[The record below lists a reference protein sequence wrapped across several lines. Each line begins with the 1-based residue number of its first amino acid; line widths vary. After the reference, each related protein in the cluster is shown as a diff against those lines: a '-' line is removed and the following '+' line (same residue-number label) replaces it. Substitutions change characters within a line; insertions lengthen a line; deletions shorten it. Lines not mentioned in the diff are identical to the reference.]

1 MASVHANNSRAHA
14 TATMKG
20 VGEPLC
26 ARSLAALL
34 AASPS
39 TTTAGAGATVS
50 DSASDNS
57 SFGVHDDVFG
67 SVSPLPTKKALGTV
81 SGKTR
86 GSRSTCESSTDTGD
100 APVLY
105 ESSTD
110 ESEYESDHI
119 NPSIQEETSTES
131 GNETS
136 SFRVA
141 NSPDASSDSEV
152 EEGRQQQ
159 ATSALPFI
167 YPLTILLQYRA
178 AVMLQHK
185 KAPPS
190 ARYGTLCVDEL
201 PATASQKQAQ
211 KTLPVTSHPRP
222 CLPPSASIDE
232 KLVKAVRSLLNELT
246 VERAE
251 GIYEK
256 VIGRGIKTPA
266 HLAVVAFEVF
276 QKAIIH
282 HQLIPTCVE
291 FCLQFKTDHRLQPA
305 IGAEGGPQ
313 SFRQVLLDQCWPTF
327 EHLIGSDQS
336 SPSTRQSMDAGQKKQ
351 VIGSVKLIGELVM
364 RGILSPRLLIEC
376 AEALLR
382 RQKACV
388 DLLEPIAALLVV
400 IGPKFSMQS
409 GWVHAWKL
417 ERVFQQVREYSR
429 DEAIPLHIRLVL
441 RDVVNLRA
449 SGWNRCSAAPA
460 DPQKGA
466 DDQIQ
471 RLVDNFSVQ
480 KPTLELDQRCAPQ
493 SGENPKVPAKP
504 AHSMLNLARAAL
516 LAPVDSTVRQPPKAQ
531 CATTNPA
538 MTLKK
543 ALRAETKPLAG
554 TPADTPAR
562 SLGQLRPQA
571 AKASPVVQAAFDP
584 KTFHRELSAI
594 LRELSA
600 TADVSVAVNR
610 IRLQNV
616 PAAHQEKEYVDL
628 LTRAVESRAP
638 ARRAAFALVA
648 GLAAD
653 EPSVF
658 DRTKCLA
665 GLSDFFVEVY
675 EDLCEEVPQLPTV
688 VREELLPAMLSAF
701 PQHTLDGVLP
711 SDL

>member
-1 MASVHANNSRAHA
+1 MHANDSLALA
-14 TATMKG
+14 TATLKAS
-20 VGEPLC
+20 VDEPLC

-39 TTTAGAGATVS
+39 TTTAGAGVTVS
-50 DSASDNS
+50 DIASD
-57 SFGVHDDVFG
+57 DDTFG
-67 SVSPLPTKKALGTV
+67 SFSALPSKKALGTAP
-81 SGKTR
+81 GKHVAR
-86 GSRSTCESSTDTGD
+86 GSRTVHDESSTDTGD

-119 NPSIQEETSTES
+119 TPSIQEETSTES

-141 NSPDASSDSEV
+141 NSVDASSDSEI
-152 EEGRQQQ
+152 EEERQRQT
-159 ATSALPFI
+159 ASTLPFI

-178 AVMLQHK
+178 AAMLQHK
-185 KAPPS
+185 KSSPS
-190 ARYGTLCVDEL
+190 ARYGTLSIDEL
-201 PATASQKQAQ
+201 PSAPSHKQIQKSA
-211 KTLPVTSHPRP
+211 PVISSTHPRP
-222 CLPPSASIDE
+222 CLPPSATIDE
-232 KLVKAVRSLLNELT
+232 KLVKSVRSLMNELT
-246 VERAE
+246 VEKAE

-256 VIGRGIKTPA
+256 VVGRGIKTPA

-276 QKAIIH
+276 QKATTH

-291 FCLQFKTDHRLQPA
+291 FCLQFKADHRLQPA

-327 EHLIGSDQS
+327 EHLIGSDQVD
-336 SPSTRQSMDAGQKKQ
+336 PSIRQSMDAAQKKQ
-351 VIGSVKLIGELVM
+351 ANGSVKLIGELVM

-382 RQKACV
+382 RQKACI
-388 DLLEPIAALLVV
+388 DLLEPLAALLVV
-400 IGPKFSMQS
+400 IGPKFSTQS
-409 GWVHAWKL
+409 GWVHGWRL
-417 ERVFQQVREYSR
+417 EKVFQSVRELSR
-429 DEAIPLHIRLVL
+429 DEAIPLHFRLVL
-441 RDVVNLRA
+441 RDVVDLRA
-449 SGWNRCSAAPA
+449 SGWSRCGAAPT
-460 DPQKGA
+460 DLRKSLS
-466 DDQIQ
+466 DE
-471 RLVDNFSVQ
+471 VQ
-480 KPTLELDQRCAPQ
+480 PEAEGGLIHKPMQEHDHRGPPQ
-493 SGENPKVPAKP
+493 SAINPKVQPKP
-504 AHSMLNLARAAL
+504 PHSMLNLARAAL
-516 LAPVDSTVRQPPKAQ
+516 LAPVESGARQPPKTQ
-531 CATTNPA
+531 CTSVNPA
-538 MTLKK
+538 MSLKK
-543 ALRAETKPLAG
+543 ALRAEAKPLAG
-554 TPADTPAR
+554 TPADTPA
-562 SLGQLRPQA
+562 SAVGQLRPQA
-571 AKASPVVQAAFDP
+571 TKASPALQTAFDP
-584 KTFHRELSAI
+584 KAFHRELSAI

-610 IRLQNV
+610 IRRQNV
-616 PAAHQEKEYVDL
+616 PIAHQEKEYVDL

-648 GLAAD
+648 ALAGD
-653 EPSVF
+653 EPTVF

-688 VREELLPAMLSAF
+688 VRDELLPAMLSVF